1 MNLNK
6 PGSTIEQMQAK
17 YDHVPSS
24 AVDDELA
31 ALKAEL
37 GIQQ

>member
-1 MNLNK
+1 MECGRIANDADAELLA
-6 PGSTIEQMQAK
+6 TK
-17 YDHVPSS
+17 YDKPTSQ

-37 GIQQ
+37 GL